1 MNIENIFEMLFNERI
16 QQRYLK
22 VSLFNEE
29 DLKILRLFLTKIE
42 LNIEQLNI
50 CGEFMMTKEDFELIK
65 P

>member
-1 MNIENIFEMLFNERI
+1 VNIENIFEMLFNERI